1 MDLSVD
7 LIKEFAKITN
17 DEPVI
22 NEGSTV
28 YGKYILQGD
37 EAFVEIDGSDGTLT
51 PVATTSTAKNND
63 RVTVLIKDHTAIV
76 TGNLTDPSASSEEVE
91 DVKKQMGTTAL
102 DIEELKKQ
110 LENQEITMQEYDDAI
125 AEAKRKATDYI
136 DFTVGTG
143 LVIGSS
149 TISNN
154 VRIYSGGVDIRNG
167 ETILAS
173 YTGNKIY
180 LGKENKNA
188 SIDLCAGTATIYG
201 DFTDIENSKLYIE
214 TGSDLFLCSFGGV
227 ALIGNEYHSLGVDFD
242 GIFFNTRQGLTL
254 SYISDERIRLGMT
267 VSSGGSYILID
278 GEGGHLYGGNWT
290 VPANSHTHKDYASS
304 SHTHNQSSL
313 NLTGTLVTHAVR
325 PASDGEYASGLS
337 NYRWSNVYCKN
348 STINTSD
355 KNEKTE
361 IKPINNIY
369 IQLFDLLEPVQYMW
383 KDGDRVHTGFISQD
397 LEVAMNKVG
406 LTDMDFAGF
415 CKDLIEDEDGNQQ
428 YRYGIR
434 YGEFIGILSAKIKQL
449 EARISELENKEVS
462 Q

>member
-91 DVKKQMGTTAL
+91 DVKKQMGTAAL
-102 DIEELKKQ
+102 DIEGLKKQ
-110 LENQEITMQEYDDAI
+110 LENQEITMQEYDEAI

-136 DFTVGTG
+136 NFEAGTG
-143 LVIGSS
+143 LVIGSAS
-149 TISNN
+149 HSGS
-154 VRIYSGGVDIRNG
+154 VLLYSGGMEIRNNSVVLARYTEDKIALG
-167 ETILAS
+167 INSQNSVVELCGGLGTIQSEDGELAIQSNFVRIHPPGADPKNDPWFSVSTETIGLRGS
-173 YTGNKIY
+173 DSNKLILNRSGGILY
-180 LGKENKNA
+180 GSWIINGYAKEN
-188 SIDLCAGTATIYG
+188 
-201 DFTDIENSKLYIE
+201 
-214 TGSDLFLCSFGGV
+214 
-227 ALIGNEYHSLGVDFD
+227 
-242 GIFFNTRQGLTL
+242 
-254 SYISDERIRLGMT
+254 
-267 VSSGGSYILID
+267 
-278 GEGGHLYGGNWT
+278 
-290 VPANSHTHKDYASS
+290 HTHTGYASS
-304 SHTHNQSSL
+304 SHTHTQSSL
-313 NLTGTLVTHAVR
+313 NLTDTLDTHAVA
-325 PASDGEYASGLS
+325 PVTDAKYACGLS

-361 IKPINNIY
+361 IKPIDDKY

-383 KDGDRVHTGFISQD
+383 RDGDRIHTGFISQE
-397 LEVAMNKVG
+397 LEAAMNKVG
-406 LTDMDFAGF
+406 LTDMEFAGF
-415 CKDLIEDEDGNQQ
+415 CKDLIETEDGDQY

-434 YGEFIGILSAKIKQL
+434 YGEFIGILSTKIKQL

>member
-17 DEPVI
+17 DESVI

-136 DFTVGTG
+136 DFTAGTG

-154 VRIYSGGVDIRNG
+154 VRIYSGGVDIREG

-173 YTGNKIY
+173 YTDNKIY

-201 DFTDIENSKLYIE
+201 DFTDIEESKLYIE
-214 TGSDLFLCSFGGV
+214 TGSDLCLWSIGGA
-227 ALIGNEYHSLGVDFD
+227 ALIGNEYHSLGVDFS
-242 GIFFNTRQGLTL
+242 GIFFNTRQGQTL
-254 SYISDERIRLGMT
+254 SYIQDERIRLGMT
-267 VSSGGSYILID
+267 VSSRGPYMIMDIADGGK
-278 GEGGHLYGGNWT
+278 LYGDWYIQGYYKKGDSPYFAKT
-290 VPANSHTHKDYASS
+290 RIIPGTASVDTCYLS
-304 SHTHNQSSL
+304 T
-313 NLTGTLVTHAVR
+313 TT
-325 PASDGEYASGLS
+325 SDGG
-337 NYRWSNVYCKN
+337 YRLLGTTDSLRAIKN
-348 STINTSD
+348 SITEDLSKDENLNPEKLYD
-355 KNEKTE
+355 LPVVLFKYNEGYYGDEVEYDYDQYE
-361 IKPINNIY
+361 I
-369 IQLFDLLEPVQYMW
+369 
-383 KDGDRVHTGFISQD
+383 GFIA
-397 LEVAMNKVG
+397 E
-406 LTDMDFAGF
+406 DMDKFYPKAAIYRDG
-415 CKDLIEDEDGNQQ
+415 KLASWTDRNLIPPM
-428 YRYGIR
+428 
-434 YGEFIGILSAKIKQL
+434 IKLIQNHKKEIDAL
-449 EARISELENKEVS
+449 KVRIAELENKEVS
-462 Q
+462 P